1 MFVSFWTDALA
12 ANVYDEWRRI
22 QKRRKIIGDSPPGS
36 PPSSDKQPCSL
47 SKTSPFHSANT
58 SPFHN
63 TATSPFH
70 NANSLPFHS
79 ANHQIQ
85 NMPFFSMSFGQQQQQ
100 QLQVP
105 HQQSSSNSSSTVA
118 GSSKKQPTFTMK
130 QVVLLCERLWKERE
144 EKLREEYNQVL
155 NARLSGKVKP
165 FLLLPLLCVG
175 LRIQVVEPWSLKQPI
190 LLVFWLSKIF
200 KCLSSL

>member
-1 MFVSFWTDALA
+1 
-12 ANVYDEWRRI
+12 
-22 QKRRKIIGDSPPGS
+22 
-36 PPSSDKQPCSL
+36 
-47 SKTSPFHSANT
+47 
-58 SPFHN
+58 
-63 TATSPFH
+63 
-70 NANSLPFHS
+70 
-79 ANHQIQ
+79 
-85 NMPFFSMSFGQQQQQ
+85 MSFGQQQQQ

-165 FLLLPLLCVG
+165 FLLFGIIMCWSKDSGSRTLVFKTTNPFSLLAFKNFQVSFLTLSRSWSKCFPNAFKVSMTKIFIVLSENPLKIREIAVYCFFK
-175 LRIQVVEPWSLKQPI
+175 S
-190 LLVFWLSKIF
+190 LLVPDTM
-200 KCLSSL
+200 